1 VTLQEIEQGLKLH
14 EERFARIDAEHEER
28 FKRIEDNL
36 VVQGEILNRIDQRL
50 DRMAARVEGH
60 DQQLTLLQS
69 AGTSLNSAVRN
80 LSSTVENLSS
90 TVEAQGQQLTLM
102 QSAMTSLFQRMDA
115 FIQGLERGNGNTP
128 AGGPR

>member
-1 VTLQEIEQGLKLH
+1 MTLQEIEQGLKLH
-14 EERFARIDAEHEER
+14 EERFARIDTEHEQR

-50 DRMAARVEGH
+50 ERMAARVESH
-60 DQQLTLLQS
+60 DQQLSLMQS
-69 AGTSLNSAVRN
+69 AMTSLSSAVG
-80 LSSTVENLSS
+80 NLSS

-115 FIQGLERGNGNTP
+115 FIQGLERGNGDTP